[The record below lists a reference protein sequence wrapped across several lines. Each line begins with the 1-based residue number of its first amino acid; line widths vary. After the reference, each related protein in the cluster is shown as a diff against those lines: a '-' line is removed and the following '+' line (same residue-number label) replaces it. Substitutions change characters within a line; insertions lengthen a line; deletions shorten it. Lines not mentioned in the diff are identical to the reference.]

1 MTQVNEPNAY
11 SLKGK
16 DKMIEYTTTSFA
28 GPPRLIYQHDKKT
41 LTFEGKDIRHL
52 DTEIGQLI
60 TVTIDAVNDRDTT
73 TLTFF
78 VPRINLGLKLNDVN
92 FITTVIITSHQTSIG
107 GPNLVHGILQNYL
120 IEKFDGT
127 AQYRYF

>member
-16 DKMIEYTTTSFA
+16 DKMIEYTTTSFI
-28 GPPRLIYQHDKKT
+28 GPPSLIYQHDKKT
-41 LTFEGKDIRHL
+41 LTFQGEDIRKL

-60 TVTIDAVNDRDTT
+60 TVTLDVVNERDTT
-73 TLTFF
+73 TLSFF
-78 VPRINLGLKLNDVN
+78 VPKINLGLKLNDVT
-92 FITTVIITSHQTSIG
+92 FITIVIITSHQTSLG
-107 GPNLVHGILQNYL
+107 GPNLVHGVLQNYQ